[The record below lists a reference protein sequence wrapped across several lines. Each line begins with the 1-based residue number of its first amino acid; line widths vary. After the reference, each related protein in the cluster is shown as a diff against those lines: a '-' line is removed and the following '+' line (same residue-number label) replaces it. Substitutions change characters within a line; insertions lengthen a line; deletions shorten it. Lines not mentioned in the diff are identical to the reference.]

1 VGNFYT
7 FLHESLLHR
16 YVENIA
22 PLSITVA
29 NQDAGFLYAIIS
41 PIILPIQTFAFAL
54 FWLIYSKSTL
64 LHTERDNGGLFY
76 PRALKHL
83 VVGLY
88 LMEVSLV
95 GLFLLVRDSHGE
107 AMCIGQACVMTAAIA
122 LTAVYHRL
130 LHREFHSLLGFAPT
144 AAMSILAKERS
155 SSPSFHHKAL
165 KLPPVVRLP
174 CDERGISSVEAF
186 QIREELPG
194 VVVLEDQATM
204 CSSGRIRLR
213 TALRNLESVD
223 GVKE

>member
-1 VGNFYT
+1 V
-7 FLHESLLHR
+7 
-16 YVENIA
+16 
-22 PLSITVA
+22 
-29 NQDAGFLYAIIS
+29 
-41 PIILPIQTFAFAL
+41 
-54 FWLIYSKSTL
+54 IYSRSTL
-64 LHTERDNGGLFY
+64 LHTERDSGGLFY

-88 LMEVSLV
+88 LMELSLI

-144 AAMSILAKERS
+144 AARPILAIDRS

-165 KLPPVVRLP
+165 KLAPVVRLP
-174 CDERGISSVEAF
+174 YDERGISSAEAF

-194 VVVLEDQATM
+194 VTVLEDQATM
-204 CSSGRIRLR
+204 CSSGRIRL
-213 TALRNLESVD
+213 TTNLHHII
-223 GVKE
+223 